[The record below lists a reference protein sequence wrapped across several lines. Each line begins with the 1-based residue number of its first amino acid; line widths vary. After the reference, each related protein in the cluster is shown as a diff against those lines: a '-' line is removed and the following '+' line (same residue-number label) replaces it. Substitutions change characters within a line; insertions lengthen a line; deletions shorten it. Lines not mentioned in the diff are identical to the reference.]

1 MQLFC
6 DLRLRKVVVWVEMM
20 LMNLVLLETC
30 LDRSAY
36 RWLLR
41 SLLKV
46 ILLVLLQLGASPDET
61 RWENFLFSVDD
72 GGRLPD
78 CLQRAR

>member
-6 DLRLRKVVVWVEMM
+6 DLRLRKVVVWVEVM
-20 LMNLVLLETC
+20 LMNLVLLETG
-30 LDRSAY
+30 LDSSAY

-61 RWENFLFSVDD
+61 RWENFLLSVDD

>member
-20 LMNLVLLETC
+20 LMNLVLLETG
-30 LDRSAY
+30 LDSSAY

-61 RWENFLFSVDD
+61 RWENFLLSVDD